1 MLSSFESSQ
10 FQEKHGV
17 QWQSPRSSCLP
28 YTSKKLPCIDP
39 AALAYKS
46 RVLLTFASPLFN
58 KDWDNPSNKRWAD
71 ALEATQEAKT
81 FLDSEGYGLYGSTAK
96 EWDEM
101 FHNFDNKFCKE
112 VIMVK
117 LLASTNVKN
126 DEHSGWQK
134 AIRLKSMG
142 GSGAGYQVPLGMIN
156 LFPMADGKE
165 ATQENGY
172 DSFLFF
178 KKRDPRFYYTF
189 AFTGEKW
196 GYDKNADAS
205 VWNYRSCSSK

>member
-1 MLSSFESSQ
+1 MHMSLWAKCPVRITYPKRLKQTVSEV
-10 FQEKHGV
+10 FQKI
-17 QWQSPRSSCLP
+17 
-28 YTSKKLPCIDP
+28 Y
-39 AALAYKS
+39 
-46 RVLLTFASPLFN
+46 ASPLFN

-142 GSGAGYQVPLGMIN
+142 GRNVILVSTIRLHSLVKSGVMIRMPMLVCGIIVGLIRLKIIIMQTTWVEVP
-156 LFPMADGKE
+156 
-165 ATQENGY
+165 
-172 DSFLFF
+172 
-178 KKRDPRFYYTF
+178 
-189 AFTGEKW
+189 
-196 GYDKNADAS
+196 
-205 VWNYRSCSSK
+205 